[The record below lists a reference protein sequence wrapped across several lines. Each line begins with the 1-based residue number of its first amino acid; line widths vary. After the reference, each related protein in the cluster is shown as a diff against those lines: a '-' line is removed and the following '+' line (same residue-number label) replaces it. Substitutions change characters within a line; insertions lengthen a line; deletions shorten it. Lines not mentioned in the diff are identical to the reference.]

1 MVDNPHP
8 SAGEIQV
15 AIELVPAPVIV
26 SDGESRTII
35 AMNQSAADEFRL
47 DPAVVIGTLV
57 DKLTHVE
64 FRAELDAN
72 YVRSAAAGGFV
83 TLKRYVRGDGTSFMG
98 QLRAAPTPGHPG
110 LLTAVVTNVEDTDAM
125 RAETVAA
132 ATIDELTGALRRNA
146 FLDAARLLASMHPH
160 YAVLFIDVDGLKAA
174 NDEHGHE
181 AGDLM
186 LSTTTSR
193 IKEAFRH
200 GDLVGRFGG
209 DEFVVFVSDLPSA
222 AEVARL
228 TNAVEQRV
236 GRPLKYGKLELPLR
250 VSIGAAFC
258 AKSFDLD
265 DAIRAADQAMLVTKR
280 RHRAGD
286 LARLAIDDIVVL
298 D

>member
-1 MVDNPHP
+1 MVEVPHP

-26 SDGESRTII
+26 SDAESRKIV

-47 DPAVVIGTLV
+47 DLSLAIGTFV
-57 DKLTHVE
+57 DQLTHVE
-64 FRAELDAN
+64 FRAELEAN
-72 YVRSAAAGGFV
+72 YVRSGAAGGFV

-98 QLRAAPTPGHPG
+98 QLKAAPTPGHPG

-132 ATIDELTGALRRNA
+132 ATIDVLTGALRRTA
-146 FLDAARLLASMHPH
+146 FLDATRLLASMHPH
-160 YAVLFIDVDGLKAA
+160 YAVLFLDVDGLKAA
-174 NDEHGHE
+174 NDQHGHE

-186 LSTTTSR
+186 LSTTTAR

-222 AEVARL
+222 SEVVRL

-236 GRPLKYGKLELPLR
+236 GRPLSYGKIELPLR

-258 AKSFDLD
+258 AKSVDLD
-265 DAIRAADQAMLVTKR
+265 EAIRVADQAMLVTKR

-286 LARLAIDDIVVL
+286 LTRLTIDDIVVL
-298 D
+298 G